1 MLRTIRLVE
10 LGTCFRAN
18 SSHRNVI
25 ERITQANGSSRAKRE
40 TQDTTFHCILKT
52 LVSNLVGCD
61 VEPSVTLT
69 MVTVM
74 LGSEVVKVFVRHS

>member
-1 MLRTIRLVE
+1 MRE
-10 LGTCFRAN
+10 P
-18 SSHRNVI
+18 SHRNII
-25 ERITQANGSSRAKRE
+25 ERITQANGSSKAKQE

-52 LVSNLVGCD
+52 LVSNFVGGD

-74 LGSEVVKVFVRHS
+74 LGYEVMKVFVRHS